1 MLTSKWKV
9 INFHKF
15 LNLSLNYS
23 FVKRQKLRKRCKL
36 SNPKDCS
43 LLMKLSQAE
52 LAQSARIPKWFLRWW
67 FKSSTSLNLS
77 VDWNSLVIS
86 KIPVLQ
92 YVLVL
97 CSFILICYMYV
108 LLIFFLCLMVAPFL
122 FYTFDAGVKQRYWVQ
137 EAMCSLYCF

>member
-1 MLTSKWKV
+1 MEHNLVWWVHVDLKMKSY
-9 INFHKF
+9 KF
-15 LNLSLNYS
+15 PQIFWIWVSTIHLLKDKSS
-23 FVKRQKLRKRCKL
+23 EKDRKL
-36 SNPKDCS
+36 SNTKDCS

-77 VDWNSLVIS
+77 VDWYSLVIS

-92 YVLVL
+92 YVLIL

-108 LLIFFLCLMVAPFL
+108 FVDFFF
-122 FYTFDAGVKQRYWVQ
+122 
-137 EAMCSLYCF
+137 SLPNGCTLSVLYFWHRS